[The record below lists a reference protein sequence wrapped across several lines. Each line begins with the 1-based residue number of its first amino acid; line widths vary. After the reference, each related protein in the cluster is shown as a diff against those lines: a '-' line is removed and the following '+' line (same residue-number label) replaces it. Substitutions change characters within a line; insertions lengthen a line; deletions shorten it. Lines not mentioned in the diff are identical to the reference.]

1 MEDILTVIQVRVGQ
15 WAQTS
20 MFFCTFASPQH
31 ARRVLF
37 ARETVQA
44 PDDYNQVL
52 YTFLNF

>member
-1 MEDILTVIQVRVGQ
+1 
-15 WAQTS
+15 